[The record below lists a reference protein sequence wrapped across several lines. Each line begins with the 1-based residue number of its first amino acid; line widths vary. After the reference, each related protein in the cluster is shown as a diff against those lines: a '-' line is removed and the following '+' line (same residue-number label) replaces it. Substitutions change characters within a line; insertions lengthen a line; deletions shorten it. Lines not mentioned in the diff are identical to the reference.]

1 MKSYWIV
8 PICTFEGDTLI
19 ASYTSRAL
27 HGWDFQD
34 GLPYGL
40 ATCSLTSSSCFTL
53 EPSHED
59 NTPAESPSYR
69 GLVSVLQSTACAI
82 ISVSCPF
89 NPVTG

>member
-8 PICTFEGDTLI
+8 PICTFEGDTPI
-19 ASYTSRAL
+19 ANYTLEVL

-34 GLPYGL
+34 RLPQGL
-40 ATCSLTSSSCFTL
+40 ATCSLTSSSCFRL

-69 GLVSVLQSTACAI
+69 EVLSVVQSTACAI